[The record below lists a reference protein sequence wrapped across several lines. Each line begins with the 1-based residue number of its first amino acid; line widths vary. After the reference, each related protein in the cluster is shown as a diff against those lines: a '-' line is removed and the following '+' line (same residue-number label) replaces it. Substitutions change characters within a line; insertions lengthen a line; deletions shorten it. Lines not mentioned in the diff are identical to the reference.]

1 MKFRITRAL
10 VREVISILVETVT
23 ELHKS
28 QRWENLPEEH
38 PSQNYFSHEA
48 FMDKWIDGSHY

>member
-1 MKFRITRAL
+1 M